1 MFFNLF
7 SDTQKQMQE
16 LLLET
21 RTFVGLQKK
30 ALIVETRDK
39 LSVVLSRLAIAVVCL
54 ILGGIILL
62 FFSFFLAYIIGQSID
77 NIALGFACVTA
88 FDLLLLLLFWFMREA
103 WVIKPITNMMS
114 ATFTSG
120 EENLT
125 SEEVGEQLRQ
135 SRTQMSEGFNLLL
148 NPDSEKNGSKISTAS
163 SWISRG
169 FAIYEGLRMGLT
181 VMRTLNNIFG
191 RKRRRGRR

>member
-7 SDTQKQMQE
+7 SDTQQQMQE

-103 WVIKPITNMMS
+103 WVIKSVSSCAKAAPRCRKAS
-114 ATFTSG
+114 TSSSIPMARR
-120 EENLT
+120 T
-125 SEEVGEQLRQ
+125 AARYLR
-135 SRTQMSEGFNLLL
+135 
-148 NPDSEKNGSKISTAS
+148 PAAGSVAALPFMKVCA
-163 SWISRG
+163 W
-169 FAIYEGLRMGLT
+169 
-181 VMRTLNNIFG
+181 V
-191 RKRRRGRR
+191 